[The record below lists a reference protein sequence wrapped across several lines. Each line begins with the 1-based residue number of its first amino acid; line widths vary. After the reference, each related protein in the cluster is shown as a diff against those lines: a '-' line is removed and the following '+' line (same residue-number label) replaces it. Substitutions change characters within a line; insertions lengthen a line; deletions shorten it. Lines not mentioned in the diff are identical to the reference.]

1 MKNNHNYGLYAIAVA
16 IAFVGALVLGM
27 PLGSLALLA
36 IVVACPLMMF
46 FMMRG
51 MHGGGMHGRGSG
63 HDDAPKDREPH
74 DHKPFR

>member
-1 MKNNHNYGLYAIAVA
+1 MNNNRNYGLYAVAVA
-16 IAFVGALVLGM
+16 IAVVGALALGV
-27 PLGSLALLA
+27 PLGDLAFLL
-36 IVVACPLMMF
+36 IVLACPLMMF